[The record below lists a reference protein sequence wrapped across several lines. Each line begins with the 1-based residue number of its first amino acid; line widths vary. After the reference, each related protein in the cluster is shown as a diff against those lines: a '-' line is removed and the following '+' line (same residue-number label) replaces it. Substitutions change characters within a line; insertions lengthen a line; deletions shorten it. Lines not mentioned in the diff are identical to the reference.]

1 MKCWQDAEQLEL
13 FTHCWWE
20 GIGTVALENNLSN
33 KVNLSMIYVQA
44 IPCLGLRSI
53 RRTEGLAGGVRPERK
68 VGLSGL
74 LSREEQRRGLGGQ
87 EREMNLG

>member
-1 MKCWQDAEQLEL
+1 MDSQKPRRWKRV
-13 FTHCWWE
+13 
-20 GIGTVALENNLSN
+20 GGNGPR
-33 KVNLSMIYVQA
+33 
-44 IPCLGLRSI
+44 PCRRGERRI